1 MTMPLE
7 GIRVL
12 DWTQWQQGPVG
23 SVFLADL
30 GADVIKIEHRERGDP
45 GRGMKFI
52 VGIMVGQELQFNTY
66 FESHNR
72 NKRGITLDLSKD
84 KGREVLYRLV
94 EKADVLVHNF
104 RKHVPAK
111 LKVDY
116 ETLSK
121 INPRLIYAVGSSFGP
136 EGPESNDAA
145 MDMIAQARSGIMS
158 TINWPGEP
166 PRLGQQGMADQVG
179 ATHLALAILA
189 ALLAREK
196 TGRGQKVE
204 VSLLGSMCWFQQ
216 IPLTLVANINKMPQV
231 RHRNEQG
238 NPLWNYYP
246 CSDGNWVMLSM
257 LQSDRYWADFCR
269 VIGRDDLVSDA
280 RCDNMFTR
288 GEHCK
293 ALIEELDKTFI
304 TKTRDEWVKLIKA
317 GGDFIVGPVNT
328 IFDVVTDPQVL
339 ANHYVTDFNL
349 PSCGNVKIVNPPFH
363 FSDTPAEVR
372 LPAPEFGQHTEEVLM
387 ELGGYT
393 WEDIEKLRTEEVI

>member
-12 DWTQWQQGPVG
+12 DWTQWQQGPVS

-30 GADVIKIEHRERGDP
+30 GADVIKVEHRVQGDP
-45 GRGMKFI
+45 GRGMKFLL
-52 VGIMVGQELQFNTY
+52 GIAVGQELTFNTY

-72 NKRGITLDLSKD
+72 NKRGITLDLSKE
-84 KGREVLYRLV
+84 KGLEVFYRLV
-94 EKADVLVHNF
+94 ERSDVLVQNF
-104 RKHVPAK
+104 RQHVPAK

-136 EGPESNDAA
+136 EGPEAGDTA

-158 TINWPGEP
+158 TIICAGEP

-179 ATHLALAILA
+179 ATHLAMAILA
-189 ALLAREK
+189 ALVAREK

-216 IPLTLVANINKMPQV
+216 IPLTLVANVDMIPQL
-231 RHRNEQG
+231 RPRSEQV
-238 NPLWNYYP
+238 NPIWNYYP

-269 VIGRDDLVSDA
+269 VIGREDLVTDP
-280 RCDNMFTR
+280 RCENMFTR

-293 ALIEELDKTFI
+293 AIIEELDRTFL
-304 TKTRDEWVKLIKA
+304 TKSRDEWVKLIKE

-328 IFDVVTDPQVL
+328 IFEVIDDPQVL
-339 ANHYVTDFNL
+339 ANKYVADFDL
-349 PSCGNVKIVNPPFH
+349 PSCGSVKIVNSPFH
-363 FSDTPAEVR
+363 FSETPVEIR
-372 LPAPEFGQHTEEVLM
+372 MPAPEFGQHTEEVLM

-393 WEDIEKLRTEEVI
+393 WEEIEKLRVEEII